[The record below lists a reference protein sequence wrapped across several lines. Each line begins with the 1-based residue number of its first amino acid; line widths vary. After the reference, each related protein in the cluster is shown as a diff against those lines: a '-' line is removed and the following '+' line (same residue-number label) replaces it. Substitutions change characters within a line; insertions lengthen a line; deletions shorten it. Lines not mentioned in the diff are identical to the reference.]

1 MTAGVRDMPLNERKI
16 VEIILE
22 QRVGLEE
29 RCEGYRQEIVEV
41 IADIL
46 EYERGHRVSA
56 TNIQQ
61 KINDKCNAAA
71 QFLVKQRT
79 KSPVAVELDS

>member
-1 MTAGVRDMPLNERKI
+1 MPLNDRKI
-16 VEIILE
+16 VSIILE
-22 QRVGLEE
+22 QCAGMEE
-29 RCEGYRQEIVEV
+29 RCEGYRKEIVEV

-56 TNIQQ
+56 TNIQK

-71 QFLVKQRT
+71 RFLAPQRCQAAGT
-79 KSPVAVELDS
+79 EELDS